1 MKHYDIIIIGSG
13 IAGISLGS
21 ILSKERKV
29 AIIEKEKQLSYHST
43 GRSFAFFIESYGN
56 NAIIELTKISKKFFY
71 DNFNLFLK
79 KKGVMFIG
87 NNKQKT
93 IVEDFYNE
101 HKHKVKLELFSKNE
115 TIKLANCLNED
126 YVNNS
131 VIDINASEIDVNNLY
146 EYLSG
151 YDNCIIL
158 LAISLPFLSNLVMIV
173 SSLGKDT
180 SNFVT
185 LSNSFFESLK

>member
-93 IVEDFYNE
+93 I
-101 HKHKVKLELFSKNE
+101 
-115 TIKLANCLNED
+115 
-126 YVNNS
+126 
-131 VIDINASEIDVNNLY
+131 
-146 EYLSG
+146 
-151 YDNCIIL
+151 IIQQ
-158 LAISLPFLSNLVMIV
+158 
-173 SSLGKDT
+173 K
-180 SNFVT
+180 
-185 LSNSFFESLK
+185 